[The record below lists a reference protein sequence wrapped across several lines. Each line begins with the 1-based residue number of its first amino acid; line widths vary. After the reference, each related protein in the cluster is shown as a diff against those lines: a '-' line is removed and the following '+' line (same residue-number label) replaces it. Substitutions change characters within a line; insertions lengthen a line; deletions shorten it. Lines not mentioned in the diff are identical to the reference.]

1 MDQEFRIS
9 PSQRH
14 ELKGFPCPHIAVD
27 VALMTID
34 PRGAYPRLCV
44 LLHRRG
50 PGHVEGMWALPGRFV
65 RERDTL
71 ENTAQQALELK
82 LGIRRTNVQQL
93 HVFDD
98 PDRDPRGWVMSVAH
112 TGTIDWDSCVEY
124 THHLRDVI
132 AAPIQD
138 HELDI
143 PDGQSRLPYEQRE
156 IVRYALRE
164 LRRQYALLP
173 DPGHFLPEEFTLLQ
187 LREVHQAVQD
197 DEIQADTFR
206 REMKPNLIPTG
217 NFATGGVGKPA
228 ELYRRKD
235 RSSSTVPSLS
245 RSTRNRRR
253 TLADDAL

>member
-1 MDQEFRIS
+1 MEKKIQPPTSESHDLQ
-9 PSQRH
+9 
-14 ELKGFPCPHIAVD
+14 GFPCPHIAVD
-27 VALMTID
+27 VALMSID
-34 PRGAYPRLCV
+34 PRDEYPKLCV

-71 ENTAQQALELK
+71 ANTAEQAVALK
-82 LGIRRTNVQQL
+82 LGIQGTNVQQL

-112 TGTIDWDSCVEY
+112 IGTISWARCIEN

-132 AAPIQD
+132 AAPIRD
-138 HELDI
+138 HELDL

-156 IVRYALRE
+156 IVRYAVKE
-164 LRRQYALLP
+164 IRRQYSLLP
-173 DPGHFLPEEFTLLQ
+173 DPGYFLPDEFTLLQ

-197 DEIQADTFR
+197 DEIKADTFR

-217 NFATGGVGKPA
+217 EFSTGGVGKPA
-228 ELYRRKD
+228 ELYRRRD

-253 TLADDAL
+253 TPVEETF